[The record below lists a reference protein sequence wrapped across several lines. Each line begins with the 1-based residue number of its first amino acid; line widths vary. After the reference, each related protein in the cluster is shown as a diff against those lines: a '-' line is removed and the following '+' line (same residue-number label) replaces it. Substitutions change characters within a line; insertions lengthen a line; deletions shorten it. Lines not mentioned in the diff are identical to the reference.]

1 MLERRAGARR
11 VLIGFT
17 ASRAREFD
25 RFAKRRSDRL
35 LITDWLA
42 LHLDVRDHVF
52 ETDLTGRVKNVH
64 NIEATLGITTFF

>member
-1 MLERRAGARR
+1 
-11 VLIGFT
+11 
-17 ASRAREFD
+17 
-25 RFAKRRSDRL
+25 L

>member
-1 MLERRAGARR
+1 
-11 VLIGFT
+11 
-17 ASRAREFD
+17 
-25 RFAKRRSDRL
+25 L

-64 NIEATLGITTFF
+64 NIEATLGFTTFF